1 MAQQDTIAGRPSV
14 WRDKTAII
22 LTATIFGLTY
32 GLSAP
37 LIALQLTEDGYSET
51 IIGFNAAMHAL
62 GVLAIAP
69 FLPQIVARF
78 GTAGTA
84 LVALIAGG
92 VLLVLFPAVPLIWL
106 WFPLRLALGVVS
118 ESLFVVSETWLNQ
131 VTEEKTRAQTM
142 AMYSACLSLGFA
154 LGPLILVI
162 AGSQGALPF
171 LIGAAFAL
179 VAAAVLIWGKPKAQV
194 VEHHTRMTLARA
206 WQLAPIA
213 IVATALNSAME
224 TAGLSLLAIY
234 AMELGW
240 EEKPATLLITTLLA
254 GAIVLQLPI
263 GWLADRVD
271 RRKFVMVL
279 AVLSTIGA
287 ALWPAMLSHGW
298 LAYVLLFLWGGV
310 FVGIYTLM
318 ITIVGSRFKGGDLV
332 ALYAIMSV
340 AWGLGALVGPPLGGL
355 AMQSI
360 PHGLAIFAAAGCAA
374 FVLFLWRSKSEA

>member
-1 MAQQDTIAGRPSV
+1 MVEDTTTRPRRM
-14 WRDKTAII
+14 WHDKIAII

-37 LIALQLTEDGYSET
+37 LIALQLTEDGFSEAV
-51 IIGFNAAMHAL
+51 IGFNAAMHAL
-62 GVLAIAP
+62 GVLVIAP
-69 FLPQIVARF
+69 FLPAIVARF
-78 GTAGTA
+78 GTGGTA
-84 LVALIAGG
+84 LVALVAGAI
-92 VLLVLFPAVPLIWL
+92 LLALFPAVPLIWL

-142 AMYSACLSLGFA
+142 AMYSASLSLGFA
-154 LGPLILVI
+154 AGPLILVL

-179 VAAAVLIWGKPKAQV
+179 VAVVVLLMGKPRAQPF
-194 VEHHTRMTLARA
+194 EHHGMMSLKVA
-206 WQLAPIA
+206 WQLAPLA

-224 TAGLSLLAIY
+224 TAGLTLLPLY

-240 EEKPATLLITTLLA
+240 QEKPATLLITTLLA
-254 GAIVLQLPI
+254 GAIILQLPI

-271 RRKFVMVL
+271 RRKMVL
-279 AVLSTIGA
+279 VLAILSTAGA
-287 ALWPAMLSHGW
+287 ALWPVVLSLGW
-298 LAYVLLFLWGGV
+298 AAYVLLFLWGGV

-318 ITIVGSRFKGGDLV
+318 ITIIGSRFQGSQLV

-340 AWGLGALVGPPLGGL
+340 AWGLGALVGPPLGGV
-355 AMQSI
+355 AMQLL
-360 PHGLAIFAAAGCAA
+360 PHGLPVYAALSCLA
-374 FVLFLWRSKSEA
+374 FTLFVWKSKSPS